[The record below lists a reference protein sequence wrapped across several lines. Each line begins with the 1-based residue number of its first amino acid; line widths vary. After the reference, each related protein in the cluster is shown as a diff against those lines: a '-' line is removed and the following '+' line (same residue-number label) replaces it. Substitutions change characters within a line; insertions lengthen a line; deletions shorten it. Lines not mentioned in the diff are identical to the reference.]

1 MENPP
6 PLPVPARPATGPLA
20 GRLGLAKLGDVS
32 YGKAEAWLFG
42 IWGSL
47 VLLSTL
53 AGWGR

>member
-1 MENPP
+1 
-6 PLPVPARPATGPLA
+6 
-20 GRLGLAKLGDVS
+20 LAKLGDVS
-32 YGKAEAWLFG
+32 YGKAWRFG